1 MQIEKAYRSSNAK
14 GCVPSRVYPA
24 VWPPKWLS
32 TPPKLPTI
40 TSEPVQETIPPP
52 PPSAAPSDDP
62 PELAAWNEI
71 KVEEAGEPCPK
82 CGSLE
87 KWWDPNGKEHC
98 QQCCPI
104 RRALALADLA
114 ARIRRRKR

>member
-1 MQIEKAYRSSNAK
+1 MQIEKAHITDNAEVR
-14 GCVPSRVYPA
+14 VPSRSL
-24 VWPPKWLS
+24 WPPPWLAN
-32 TPPKLPTI
+32 PHI
-40 TSEPVQETIPPP
+40 EADVTSKPVQEPP
-52 PPSAAPSDDP
+52 PPSSVVLSDDP